1 MRNNVETGLVCFGQL
16 KSRSS
21 TFGSVH
27 SKMVATFEAFL
38 ARPFPPEHKKLMFM
52 FRIMIML
59 MILML
64 LVGTKLYSADKQDW
78 FSLLRTSRGGG
89 VG

>member
-1 MRNNVETGLVCFGQL
+1 MCFGQL

-27 SKMVATFEAFL
+27 SKMAATFEAFL

-52 FRIMIML
+52 FRIMIMII
-59 MILML
+59 MP
-64 LVGTKLYSADKQDW
+64 LVGTKLYSAYKQDW
-78 FSLLRTSRGGG
+78 YCLLRTVLVFPRGVVVSGERQ
-89 VG
+89 